1 VVFYKAAFLKENGS
15 LGGLVG
21 VILDV
26 TENKMMEK
34 SLLREK
40 KFSDTM
46 INSLPGIFYLLDK
59 NGKVLRWN
67 ENLNKVTG
75 FSDSEL
81 KQMSPYD
88 YFLPEEHEVLK
99 ERINKAFVDGASS
112 VEVTLLA
119 KDGAR
124 IPYFY
129 TGLKVILEKEPYVV
143 GIGTDISY
151 QKNSEKILNSIKEF
165 YLNILENINDGIWV
179 SDKFDKIY
187 YTNSAML
194 NISGV
199 SKEGILGK
207 VVTTDFSEQTMKDF
221 LPGYLKAKSTLK
233 SVYYDSISV
242 VTPAGK
248 KTYQNGWLV
257 PMVEN
262 GLFNGMICTVLD
274 VTQSKHNSDEMKKKV
289 HDLELFQ
296 KISVD
301 RELKMVE
308 LKKRI
313 KSLEKEKS

>member
-1 VVFYKAAFLKENGS
+1 
-15 LGGLVG
+15 
-21 VILDV
+21 
-26 TENKMMEK
+26 
-34 SLLREK
+34 
-40 KFSDTM
+40 
-46 INSLPGIFYLLDK
+46 
-59 NGKVLRWN
+59 
-67 ENLNKVTG
+67 
-75 FSDSEL
+75 
-81 KQMSPYD
+81 
-88 YFLPEEHEVLK
+88 
-99 ERINKAFVDGASS
+99 
-112 VEVTLLA
+112 
-119 KDGAR
+119 
-124 IPYFY
+124 
-129 TGLKVILEKEPYVV
+129 
-143 GIGTDISY
+143 
-151 QKNSEKILNSIKEF
+151 
-165 YLNILENINDGIWV
+165 
-179 SDKFDKIY
+179 
-187 YTNSAML
+187 
-194 NISGV
+194 V